1 MPEEK
6 ISIDYESKYQE
17 MQEKYCRLQEEYKKF
32 KENIENNY
40 ISIQQTPINF
50 ASNLIDSAR
59 WDPRREVLEEIAE
72 HLLVSVK
79 HARKNNGI
87 F

>member
-1 MPEEK
+1 MKKELKRLQAECATLKEENYK
-6 ISIDYESKYQE
+6 
-17 MQEKYCRLQEEYKKF
+17 LQEENKKL
-32 KENIENNY
+32 KENIEGKY

-50 ASNLIDSAR
+50 ASNLIDIAR

-79 HARKNNGI
+79 HARKK
-87 F
+87 